1 MESFMQVDIL
11 SVEQMLYSGKASFVV
26 LPGEIGELGIFPRHA
41 PLLTKIKPGMVT
53 VHEQGTTVAQ
63 RIFVAGGILEVLP
76 ESVIV
81 LADHAVRTPELDS
94 SKANDARREAQT
106 LRARYADTRRPG
118 FDFAAAKAELA
129 DELARFFMLALRRGG
144 QE

>member
-1 MESFMQVDIL
+1 MQVDIL
-11 SVEQMLYSGKASFVV
+11 SVEHMLYSGDASFIV
-26 LPGEIGELGIFPRHA
+26 LPGLIGELGILPGHA
-41 PLLTKIKPGMVT
+41 PLLTQIKPGVVT
-53 VHEQGTTVAQ
+53 IHEQGKNAQQ

-76 ESVIV
+76 DSVIV

-94 SKANDARREAQT
+94 TKANDARREAQA
-106 LRARYADTRRPG
+106 LRARYADARRPG

-129 DELARFFMLALRRGG
+129 DELARFFMLALRHGA